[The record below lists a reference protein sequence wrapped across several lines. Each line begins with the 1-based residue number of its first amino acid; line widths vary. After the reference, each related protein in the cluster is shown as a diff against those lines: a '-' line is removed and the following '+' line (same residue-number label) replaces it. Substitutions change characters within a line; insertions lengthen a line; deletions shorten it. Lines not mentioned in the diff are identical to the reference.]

1 MMNKAILLIPLL
13 ISLSGCGGDNEKK
26 IDDGGVQTPPD
37 IQRQTNSISTLTV
50 NGDTSAARYYRNG
63 IYINQKQ
70 PNRDIVYAQSEN
82 AVKSSDAD
90 YSQAITQ
97 EVGVDES
104 DRFHYNGQQLFLA
117 GNARNEFNS
126 SDNNSDFLRILERQ
140 DDNSLTKLSDTSI
153 VIKDEQQSISGLFV
167 NKKKVSVITSQ
178 PYIMHTLKFDVF
190 SPVNREFS
198 LSFYDVADLAQPQ
211 LTQQLTIDGHV
222 ISSRQIDNKIY
233 LVSTFSPNID
243 DIIVP
248 SLLTGTD
255 EALFTAIND
264 LSIDEIS
271 PHYTDLNGKKRALVD
286 INSCLLPQSATSN
299 DGYNSL
305 VILSV
310 IDTQSPNE
318 ITTTC
323 VNADVQGVYVSKD
336 SVYIYGSESQIQSFD
351 IKSVIHKFDITTTTA
366 NYRASAIVA
375 GHFGFTNSHLRF
387 NEKDDYLTVVS
398 TRYDSD
404 YLPIHQLAV
413 FKDNNTQTMDLVGQL
428 PNAQQPDAI
437 GKPNE
442 KIYAV
447 RYFNDKAYIVTFLR
461 TDPLYVIDLSK
472 PESPLLQGALE
483 IPGYSAYLHPISDNL
498 LLGIGQ
504 NVQIREGNNDDLPEV
519 EEGAQ
524 VSLFDVSNPKAP
536 MLLGSKVY
544 KDSYT
549 PVEFNYQ
556 ALSYINSGDGMH
568 RVALPIEKWTTS
580 TLNGENRYQLDSSL
594 ELLEINDK
602 VSPSTLRKVGA
613 MKVNDQVRQQY
624 YNNNDARS
632 IIQSENVYY
641 IQGNRVYQSLWNEPE
656 NVLGPFE

>member
-1 MMNKAILLIPLL
+1 MLLIPLL
-13 ISLSGCGGDNEKK
+13 ISLSGCGGDNAKN

-37 IQRQTNSISTLTV
+37 IQRQTNSIGTLIA

-70 PNRDIVYAQSEN
+70 PILDIAQAKTEN
-82 AVKSSDAD
+82 AVSSSDVN

-97 EVGVDES
+97 EDGVDES

-117 GNARNEFNS
+117 GNAHNEFSS

-153 VIKDEQQSISGLFV
+153 VIKDQQQSISGLFV
-167 NKKKVSVITSQ
+167 NQQKVSVITNQ
-178 PYIMHTLKFDVF
+178 PYVMQTLEFDVF

-198 LSFYDVADLAQPQ
+198 ISFYDVADLAQPQ
-211 LTQQLTIDGHV
+211 LSQQLTIDGHV
-222 ISSRQIDNKIY
+222 LSSRQIDNKIY

-248 SLLTGTD
+248 SILTGTD
-255 EALFTAIND
+255 AALFKAIND

-271 PHYTDLNGKKRALVD
+271 PHYTDLNGEKRALVD
-286 INSCLLPQSATSN
+286 INSCLLPQNATSN

-310 IDTQSPNE
+310 IDTQSPSE

-323 VNADVQGVYVSKD
+323 VNADAQGVYVSKD
-336 SVYIYGSESQIQSFD
+336 SVYIYGSEFQVQGVD
-351 IKSVIHKFDITTTTA
+351 IKSVIHKFDITATTA
-366 NYRASAIVA
+366 NYRASAIIA

-387 NEKDDYLTVVS
+387 NEKDEYLTVVS
-398 TRYDSD
+398 TRYDSN

-413 FKDNNTQTMDLVGQL
+413 FKDNNTQTMELVGQL

-442 KIYAV
+442 QIYAV

-504 NVQIREGNNDDLPEV
+504 NVQIRDGNNDDLPEV
-519 EEGAQ
+519 EAGAQ

-536 MLLGSKVY
+536 VLLGSQVY
-544 KDSYT
+544 KDSYS
-549 PVEFNYQ
+549 PVEFNYH
-556 ALSYINSGDGMH
+556 ALTYLNKGDGMH
-568 RVALPIEKWTTS
+568 RVALPIEKWTAS
-580 TLNGENRYQLDSSL
+580 TLNDERRWQLDSSL

-602 VSPSTLRKVGA
+602 VSPSTLNKVGA
-613 MKVNDQVRQQY
+613 IEVNDQARHQY
-624 YNNNDARS
+624 YSNNDTRS
-632 IIQSENVYY
+632 IIQGDNVYY
-641 IQGNRVYQSLWNEPE
+641 IQGNNVYQSLWSEPE
-656 NVLGPFE
+656 NVLGPFK